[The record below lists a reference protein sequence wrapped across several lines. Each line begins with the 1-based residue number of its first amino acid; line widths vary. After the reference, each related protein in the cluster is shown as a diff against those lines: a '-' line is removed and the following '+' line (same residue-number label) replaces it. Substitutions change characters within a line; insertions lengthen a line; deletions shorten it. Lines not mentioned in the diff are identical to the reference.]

1 MKHHRGRVEVICGS
15 MFSGKSEELIR
26 RVRRAEIAKQQ
37 VQVFKP
43 SLDHRYGVGSVNSHD
58 GRAADAVALERSSQI
73 IEHLCDD
80 TTVVA
85 IDEAQFFDTELVGVC
100 RDLAD
105 TRDIRIIAAGLDMDF
120 RGEPFGPMPALI
132 AQAEQIDKLHAICVL
147 CGEEATRSQRL
158 INGQPA
164 QYDDP
169 VIMIGAQE
177 SYEARCRHCHV
188 VPGRPSW

>member
-1 MKHHRGRVEVICGS
+1 
-15 MFSGKSEELIR
+15 
-26 RVRRAEIAKQQ
+26 
-37 VQVFKP
+37 
-43 SLDHRYGVGSVNSHD
+43 
-58 GRAADAVALERSSQI
+58 
-73 IEHLCDD
+73 
-80 TTVVA
+80 
-85 IDEAQFFDTELVGVC
+85 
-100 RDLAD
+100 
-105 TRDIRIIAAGLDMDF
+105 MDF

-177 SYEARCRHCHV
+177 SYEARCRHCHQ
-188 VPGRPSW
+188 VPGRPSS